1 MIVAGLDGV
10 CAAPARSSHSASKAG
25 RRGRCFI
32 EALKVFF
39 VAQGGDAKSLAVLPA
54 TVTHSRLSE
63 EARREAGVK
72 PEQIRV
78 SIGTEDPDDLLW
90 DIEQALK
97 HSR

>member
-1 MIVAGLDGV
+1 M
-10 CAAPARSSHSASKAG
+10 
-25 RRGRCFI
+25 RCFI

-39 VAQGGDAKSLAVLPA
+39 VALGGDARSLAEP
-54 TVTHSRLSE
+54 HSRLAE

>member
-1 MIVAGLDGV
+1 V
-10 CAAPARSSHSASKAG
+10 P
-25 RRGRCFI
+25 
-32 EALKVFF
+32 
-39 VAQGGDAKSLAVLPA
+39 
-54 TVTHSRLSE
+54 HSRLAE

-97 HSR
+97 NSR